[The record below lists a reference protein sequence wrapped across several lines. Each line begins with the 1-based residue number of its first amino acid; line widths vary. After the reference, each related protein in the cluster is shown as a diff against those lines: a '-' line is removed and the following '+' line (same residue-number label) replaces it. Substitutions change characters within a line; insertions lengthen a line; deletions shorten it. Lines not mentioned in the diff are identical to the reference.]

1 MASTTNM
8 AASDVQIVNIFN
20 AAQDRLVLQASDM
33 SLETVAAMVEKGAI
47 DTQPAYQRR
56 ERWSTVR
63 QSALIESFLL
73 NIPIPPVY
81 LAEEAYGKYTVI
93 DGKQRLSTITRFMRE
108 GLELVELEKFK
119 LLRGATLSKL
129 PTELRNALEIRPYVR
144 VVTLLKQ
151 SDPELKYE
159 VFERLNT
166 GGEALFPQE
175 IRNVAFRGKLND
187 LLFELSKA
195 PFLRKQLKISKNT
208 EPAYLQMQDV
218 EYVLRFFTMQESWK
232 DFSGDYRRSMDRF
245 METHR
250 NPSTQRLKTM
260 RKDFLDALSRCEQ
273 LWGGNAFKRF
283 DGTEVRNQFLAGM
296 YDAQMVAASLLSGRQ
311 VTALAKKT
319 AQITRSTKQLFG
331 DASDFEAWV
340 RSGTNTKSSVRSR
353 ISAVKTMLDGL
364 A

>member
-1 MASTTNM
+1 MTASTSTVHAN
-8 AASDVQIVNIFN
+8 AEIVSIFN

-56 ERWSTVR
+56 ERWSAKR
-63 QSALIESFLL
+63 QSALIESFVL

-93 DGKQRLSTITRFMRE
+93 DGKQRLSSITRFMRD
-108 GLELVELEKFK
+108 GLALVELQKFK
-119 LLRGATLSKL
+119 RLEGYKFSNL

-151 SDPELKYE
+151 SDPDLKYE

-187 LLFELSKA
+187 LLFTLSESA
-195 PFLRKQLKISKNT
+195 FLRRQLKITKNT
-208 EPAYLQMQDV
+208 EPAYLQMLDV
-218 EYVLRFFTMQESWK
+218 EYVLRFFTMQHSWK

-245 METHR
+245 MEENR
-250 NPSTQRLKTM
+250 DPRPPKLRAMK
-260 RKDFLDALSRCEQ
+260 RDFTEAIARCE
-273 LWGGNAFKRF
+273 LFWGKNAFKRF
-283 DGTEVRNQFLAGM
+283 DSGGVRNQFLAGM
-296 YDAQMVAASLLSGRQ
+296 YDAQMIAVSLLTAKQSASLAG
-311 VTALAKKT
+311 KIP
-319 AQITRSTKQLFG
+319 QISKATKQLF
-331 DASDFEAWV
+331 DAKGQFESWV
-340 RSGTNTKSSVRSR
+340 RYATNTKSSVFKR
-353 ISAVKTMLDGL
+353 IDAIKTMLE
-364 A
+364 AIA